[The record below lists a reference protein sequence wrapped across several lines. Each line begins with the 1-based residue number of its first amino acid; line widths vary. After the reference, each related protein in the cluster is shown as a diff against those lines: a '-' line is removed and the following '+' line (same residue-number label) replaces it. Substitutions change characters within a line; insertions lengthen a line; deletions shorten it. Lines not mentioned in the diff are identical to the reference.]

1 MGRYFDYNAT
11 APARP
16 EVVAAVA
23 AAMGEGIG
31 NPSSMHGA
39 GRRARALLDEA
50 RTRLA
55 ALVGTD
61 PRNVTFTSGATEA
74 NNLALRGF
82 AATHPGGAIVITT
95 IDHHSVVATADALA
109 AGGYHVERLAVD
121 ERARPD
127 FARIRELT
135 ESRPCIVAT
144 SWANGESGHVAD
156 VEALVASVAPG
167 SHLHLDGAQAVGRIP
182 VRMGNGVASLAL
194 SAHKFAGPR
203 GVGALVTSGGGADL
217 APILTGGP
225 QENGRRAGTENLAG
239 AVGLGVAAECA
250 GDDMRSEAERL
261 SGLREGLWHL
271 LSTRIA
277 DLHRISPADGL
288 PNTLTLA
295 VTRPG
300 GDVIV
305 TALDLQG
312 FAVSTGSACAAGAPE
327 PSHVVRGLGVPLA
340 YRAGVVRISMGR
352 GTTADDVGQL
362 ADAFVAVVARAR
374 EAA

>member
-1 MGRYFDYNAT
+1 MSRYFDYNAT

-16 EVVAAVA
+16 EVVTAVA
-23 AAMGEGIG
+23 EAMGEGIG

-55 ALVGTD
+55 ALVGAD
-61 PRNVTFTSGATEA
+61 ARQVTFTSGATEA

-82 AATHPGGAIVITT
+82 AARHPGGAVVTT
-95 IDHHSVVATADALA
+95 AIDHVSILATADALA
-109 AGGYHVERLAVD
+109 ADGYAVERLAVD
-121 ERARPD
+121 EAARPD
-127 FARIRELT
+127 FARIREIT
-135 ESRPCIVAT
+135 ETRPCIVAT
-144 SWANGESGHVAD
+144 SWANGESGHVANVD
-156 VEALVASVAPG
+156 ALIASVAPG
-167 SHLHLDGAQAVGRIP
+167 SHLHLDGAQTVGRIP
-182 VRMGNGVASLAL
+182 VRVGNGIASLAL

-203 GVGALVTSGGGADL
+203 GVGALVTSRDAEEI

-225 QENGRRAGTENLAG
+225 QENGHRAGTENLAG

-250 GDDMRSEAERL
+250 GRDMENEAQRLVTLRERL
-261 SGLREGLWHL
+261 WQF
-271 LSTRIA
+271 LSARVS
-277 DLHRISPADGL
+277 DLFRISPADGL

-312 FAVSTGSACAAGAPE
+312 FAISTGSACAAGAPE
-327 PSHVVRGLGVPLA
+327 PSHVVRGLGVPLEC
-340 YRAGVVRISMGR
+340 RAGVVRISMGR
-352 GTTADDVGQL
+352 GTTAADVEQL
-362 ADAFVAVVARAR
+362 ADAFVSVVTRAR